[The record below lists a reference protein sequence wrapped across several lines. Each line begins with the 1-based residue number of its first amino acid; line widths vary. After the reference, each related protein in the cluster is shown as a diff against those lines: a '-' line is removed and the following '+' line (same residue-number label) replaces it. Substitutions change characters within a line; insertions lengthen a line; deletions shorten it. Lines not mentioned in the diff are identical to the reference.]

1 MFIQG
6 CFVFI
11 FLHWVANVY
20 APCYPRNFDW
30 FSWGWSKKE
39 ILKKKI
45 QNGQLKKTACFHSA
59 NSKYIFPK
67 ISGISPW
74 ISRIVWCIGYRCDST
89 YMVLRLSDVSS
100 KTLKKSLPP
109 NIKPYWT
116 TFFNYYQFVIYRFLK
131 KIILKGNQ
139 KCSSKSRLNIC
150 CVVRTHY
157 WASAHR
163 KFLSI
168 SVRFECGVNS
178 LHGVLCTKPFDIL
191 AKIVNKNPV

>member
-1 MFIQG
+1 MDV
-6 CFVFI
+6 CVCLFV
-11 FLHWVANVY
+11 NVY
-20 APCYPRNFDW
+20 SRLFCVYFFTLSCKCLRTMLPKKLWLIFMGMKQKRNI
-30 FSWGWSKKE
+30 E
-39 ILKKKI
+39 KKI

-116 TFFNYYQFVIYRFLK
+116 TFFNYYQFVIYGFLK
-131 KIILKGNQ
+131 NNDNMEIKTAQERVG
-139 KCSSKSRLNIC
+139 
-150 CVVRTHY
+150 
-157 WASAHR
+157 
-163 KFLSI
+163 
-168 SVRFECGVNS
+168 
-178 LHGVLCTKPFDIL
+178 
-191 AKIVNKNPV
+191 